1 MDVQSNK
8 QEQFI
13 ELGRR
18 PQSQI
23 RGGRQRHGRSNGD
36 LPHAHFFSRWTVD
49 LGAAGNKLDACPQ
62 EARELDVQHGD
73 VPSLHVDGRL
83 RRADAEADRVAWE
96 CSMDPACETKTTMD
110 RAVFG
115 VNESSRPQIVREM
128 APHPV
133 SGKRRVTGEK
143 DELKHTQEYPV
154 DDAAKVFV
162 EWSAHRDSR
171 RRQVQVFDESDS
183 DGDSDLEFA
192 LEQRPEARM
201 EQVSA
206 FMGMEPNELPAG
218 LGMR

>member
-1 MDVQSNK
+1 MVSRMV
-8 QEQFI
+8 I
-13 ELGRR
+13 CLMLI
-18 PQSQI
+18 SS
-23 RGGRQRHGRSNGD
+23 RGGQWILEQPATSLMHVHKSLANLMSNTEM
-36 LPHAHFFSRWTVD
+36 FQVYMWM
-49 LGAAGNKLDACPQ
+49 GAYG
-62 EARELDVQHGD
+62 ART
-73 VPSLHVDGRL
+73 P
-83 RRADAEADRVAWE
+83 
-96 CSMDPACETKTTMD
+96 ETKMD

-143 DELKHTQEYPV
+143 DELKQTQEYPV
-154 DDAAKVFV
+154 DYAAKVFV

-171 RRQVQVFDESDS
+171 RRQVQVLDESDS

-192 LEQRPEARM
+192 LEQWPEARM